1 MLRDIN
7 KLRDLE
13 NGGSKFEDANRYI
26 IQCKQKIAEV
36 LENDPDIKE
45 ILNRKTPK
53 PLNKYKDANNPA
65 KEELEQRA
73 KIITYNENI
82 KHQQIVPWVKLN
94 GIQTEVLNF
103 IMFDIQT
110 ESVYGNDSLENM
122 TIWVYCLVHE
132 ADMDT
137 EYGIPRTDL
146 LDWLVKDN
154 LNLSNVLGNQLKVA
168 EDNFDIVDQVYY
180 TRVIQFK
187 MVTSNG
193 TTPENSNKYDRFTR
207 V

>member
-13 NGGSKFEDANRYI
+13 NGDPKFQNANRYI
-26 IQCKQKIAEV
+26 IQCKQKIADI
-36 LENDPDIKE
+36 LEKDEDIKE
-45 ILNRKTPK
+45 VLNRKTPK
-53 PLNKYKDANNPA
+53 PLNKYKDAANPT
-65 KEELEQRA
+65 KEELQQRA
-73 KIITYNENI
+73 DIITYNNNI
-82 KHQQIVPWVKLN
+82 KHKQIVPWIKLN

-103 IMFDIQT
+103 IMYDIQT
-110 ESVYGNDSLENM
+110 ESYYGNAPLENM
-122 TIWVYCLVHE
+122 TLWVYCLVHE

-137 EYGIPRTDL
+137 EYDIPRTDL

-154 LNLSNVLGNQLKVA
+154 LNLSNVLGNQLKVDG
-168 EDNFDIVDQVYY
+168 DNFNIIDNVYY
-180 TRVIQFK
+180 ARIIKFK

-193 TTPENSNKYDRFTR
+193 TTPGNSNKYDRFTR

>member
-13 NGGSKFEDANRYI
+13 NGDSKFEDANRYI

-193 TTPENSNKYDRFTR
+193 TTPGNSNKYDRFTR